1 MPLRL
6 TYGDLVFSYSPMT
19 DVLLVNFML
28 RYTVVRVPKLPVV
41 KVEDDTDPSFRQ
53 IHLTSKGILI
63 LRQATQLSTIPRWQV
78 DERLLRHAS
87 WAPQQLGNSL
97 TIQIHETSWNLV
109 KHHETSRNMHMSSYT
124 FLSWDATDFEIQ
136 SYHQPIKQQL
146 HLSNIGQI
154 QTCAELV
161 MKMYEIFVKNH
172 LSETSTGYIMIYYN
186 VERIVAIA
194 ACFLGL
200 TAVLSADRWG
210 VLLPYHGMS
219 GFTFDKWCRFR
230 LLRTQSRQA
239 FNAIYINILYLA
251 L

>member
-109 KHHETSRNMHMSSYT
+109 KHHVTCTCHPTPSYPETLQILKFNRTINQSNSNCIFQTLGKSKPALN
-124 FLSWDATDFEIQ
+124 LSWRCMKYLSKI
-136 SYHQPIKQQL
+136 ICLKLQL
-146 HLSNIGQI
+146 D
-154 QTCAELV
+154 T
-161 MKMYEIFVKNH
+161 
-172 LSETSTGYIMIYYN
+172 
-186 VERIVAIA
+186 
-194 ACFLGL
+194 
-200 TAVLSADRWG
+200 
-210 VLLPYHGMS
+210 
-219 GFTFDKWCRFR
+219 
-230 LLRTQSRQA
+230 
-239 FNAIYINILYLA
+239 
-251 L
+251 

>member
-87 WAPQQLGNSL
+87 WAPQQLGNSPKHHE
-97 TIQIHETSWNLV
+97 TSWNIVKPRETSWNLV
-109 KHHETSRNMHMSSYT
+109 KPDETSWNITKHHDVTCTCHPTPSYPET
-124 FLSWDATDFEIQ
+124 LQILKFNRTINQSNSNCIFQTLGKSKPALNLSWRCMKYLSKI
-136 SYHQPIKQQL
+136 ICLKLQL
-146 HLSNIGQI
+146 D
-154 QTCAELV
+154 T
-161 MKMYEIFVKNH
+161 
-172 LSETSTGYIMIYYN
+172 
-186 VERIVAIA
+186 
-194 ACFLGL
+194 
-200 TAVLSADRWG
+200 
-210 VLLPYHGMS
+210 
-219 GFTFDKWCRFR
+219 
-230 LLRTQSRQA
+230 
-239 FNAIYINILYLA
+239 
-251 L
+251 